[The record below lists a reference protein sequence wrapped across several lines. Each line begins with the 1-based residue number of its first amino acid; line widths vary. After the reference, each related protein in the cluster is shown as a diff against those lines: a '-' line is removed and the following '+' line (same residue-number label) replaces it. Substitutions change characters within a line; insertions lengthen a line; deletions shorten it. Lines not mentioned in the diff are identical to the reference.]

1 MEVTVQDASGNTVTS
16 ATNAISLN
24 LANDPTAGAV
34 TLSGAGPVNAVNGV
48 ATFSVRLDVAETGYT
63 LAAGASGLNP
73 DTSVAFDISAAA
85 AAQLAFTVQ
94 PSDAPAGVGI
104 SPAVEVTVQDA
115 FGNTVQGAAD
125 PITLAM
131 VAATDPSSG
140 AATLSGNGPVN
151 AVNGVATFANVSIDF
166 AATGYTLQASAS
178 GLTPDTSAAFDVA
191 PAGATQLLFT
201 VQPSDADPGVTI
213 TPAITVAIQD
223 GLGNTVTT
231 ATETI
236 TLSIVA
242 ATDPSGGTA
251 TLSGGG
257 PVSAVNGVAT
267 FPNVSIDIAGAGYT
281 LETSASGVMPD
292 TSATFNIEAPGVPTL
307 QVIASGLNSPLYL
320 TAPPDDTTRLFIV
333 ERGGTIRVLRNDT
346 LLNAPFL
353 DIQPLVL
360 SGGERG
366 LLSMA
371 FHPAYATNGQFF
383 VSYTGLDG
391 STNVVRYL
399 TSANPDLADELS
411 ASQIFNTAQPFSDHN
426 GGLVTFGPDGML
438 YIGLGDGG
446 SVGDALGNGQDST
459 TVLGSLLRIDVDGGS
474 PYAIPTDN
482 PFKGH
487 PTAAQEI
494 WAYGLRNPWRYS
506 FDRLTGDL
514 YIADVG
520 RSAREEVDFQLA
532 SSAGG
537 ENYGWNTMEGT
548 LCFSPSSGCDTTGLV
563 LPVLE
568 YAHSQGCSIT
578 GGYVYRGTQLSGLT
592 GHYFYSDFCSGWVRS
607 FRMENG
613 VAVDERDYTAL
624 FGTINSV
631 ASFGED
637 ARGELYIVSLGGTV
651 YRMVP

>member
-1 MEVTVQDASGNTVTS
+1 MFRTQPK
-16 ATNAISLN
+16 L
-24 LANDPTAGAV
+24 L
-34 TLSGAGPVNAVNGV
+34 
-48 ATFSVRLDVAETGYT
+48 
-63 LAAGASGLNP
+63 
-73 DTSVAFDISAAA
+73 ISAAA
-85 AAQLAFTVQ
+85 AIALSAQTACGGPAEPLISPVKLVFTVQ
-94 PSDAPAGVGI
+94 PSDTVAGATI
-104 SPAVEVTVQDA
+104 TPLVEVTVQDA
-115 FGNTVQGAAD
+115 FGNTVTSATHS
-125 PITLAM
+125 ITLSLG
-131 VAATDPSSG
+131 TDPSGG
-140 AATLSGNGPVN
+140 AATLSGAGPVS
-151 AVNGVATFANVSIDF
+151 AVSGVATFSVSLDV
-166 AATGYTLQASAS
+166 AKTGYTLAADAS
-178 GLTPDTSAAFDVA
+178 GLNADTSVAFDISAA
-191 PAGATQLLFT
+191 PAAQLAFT
-201 VQPSDADPGVTI
+201 VHPTDATVGVTVS
-213 TPAITVAIQD
+213 PAVEVTVQD
-223 GLGNTVTT
+223 VLGNTVTT

-281 LETSASGVMPD
+281 LEISASGVMPD
-292 TSATFNIEAPGVPTL
+292 TSATFNIEAPAVPTL

-333 ERGGTIRVLRNDT
+333 ERGGTIRVVRNDT

-366 LLSMA
+366 LLGMA

-399 TSANPDLADELS
+399 TSANPDSADELS
-411 ASQIFNTAQPFSDHN
+411 ASQIFNTAQPFSNHN

-446 SVGDALGNGQDST
+446 SGGDPLGNGQDST

-474 PYAIPTDN
+474 PYAIPADN

-520 RSAREEVDFQLA
+520 QSAREEVDFQLA

-637 ARGELYIVSLGGTV
+637 ARGELYIVSLDGTV